1 MVVISSIPG
10 SGSAKSRML
19 LFNGRDEQHPK
30 EGQINLEIFT
40 DISPGMDNRIRITIS
55 VNWIKS
61 LIWKLSTMNDYRR
74 KTDSTI
80 VEA

>member
-1 MVVISSIPG
+1 MVISSIAG
-10 SGSAKSRML
+10 SGSAKSCMH
-19 LFNGRDEQHPK
+19 LFNGRDKQHPK
-30 EGQINLEIFT
+30 EGQINLEILI

-74 KTDSTI
+74 KMEGTI
-80 VEA
+80 VET